1 MKVNDNGPNGSW
13 VFYLMLW
20 PPHHT
25 AYIYKFICISHICVK
40 YVKCFFW
47 RSAWPDYCCLWVQR
61 NGVDNK
67 ENWRLGRASYLYFCK
82 SAVATGTFFWPDIAS
97 ALPVMQHWF
106 WTQLHPRGEASEAAP
121 CSYWYT
127 GVSAEMGCLAAGNN
141 YFWNTGAVRLNWSL
155 TCLSKNYS

>member
-1 MKVNDNGPNGSW
+1 MRK
-13 VFYLMLW
+13 
-20 PPHHT
+20 
-25 AYIYKFICISHICVK
+25 ICKMFLLKICLTRQN
-40 YVKCFFW
+40 Y
-47 RSAWPDYCCLWVQR
+47 SCLWVQR

-106 WTQLHPRGEASEAAP
+106 RTQLHPRGEASEAAS

-155 TCLSKNYS
+155 TCLSEELQIEKTLRFSVYSVFILWQLAICFLKKSD